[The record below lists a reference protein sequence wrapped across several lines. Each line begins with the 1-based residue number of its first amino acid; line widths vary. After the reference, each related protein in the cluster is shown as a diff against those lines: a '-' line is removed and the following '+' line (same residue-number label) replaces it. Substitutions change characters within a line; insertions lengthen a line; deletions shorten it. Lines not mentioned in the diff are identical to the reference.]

1 MPMKTTATILNR
13 DRTVLQAQ
21 CSVPHLV
28 QSPQVRALRPPCE
41 LSLLNAALR
50 SSLVIHGLK
59 DEFNLL
65 ARQQLELG
73 SVHQRLLVFRIGA
86 EHPHLEG
93 PVARRPAIKTAGQ
106 APRVEGHAIGRAGQ
120 LSRNAQ
126 CANANVNFSG

>member
-1 MPMKTTATILNR
+1 MPMKTTATILNG
-13 DRTVLQAQ
+13 DRKVLQAQ
-21 CSVPHLV
+21 CSVRHL
-28 QSPQVRALRPPCE
+28 RCE

-50 SSLVIHGLK
+50 SSLVIHWFK

-73 SVHQRLLVFRIGA
+73 SVHQRLLVFRIAA

-93 PVARRPAIKTAGQ
+93 PVARRPAIKTAGE
-106 APRVEGHAIGRAGQ
+106 APRVEGHAIGRAGR

-126 CANANVNFSG
+126 CANAKVNFSG

>member
-1 MPMKTTATILNR
+1 MTVREGKASLRVETLEKYVARSPLAGAFHCENYGNR
-13 DRTVLQAQ
+13 
-21 CSVPHLV
+21 
-28 QSPQVRALRPPCE
+28 E

-73 SVHQRLLVFRIGA
+73 SVHQQLLVFRIGA

-93 PVARRPAIKTAGQ
+93 ALARRPAIKTAGQ
-106 APRVEGHAIGRAGQ
+106 APRVEGHAIGRAGR